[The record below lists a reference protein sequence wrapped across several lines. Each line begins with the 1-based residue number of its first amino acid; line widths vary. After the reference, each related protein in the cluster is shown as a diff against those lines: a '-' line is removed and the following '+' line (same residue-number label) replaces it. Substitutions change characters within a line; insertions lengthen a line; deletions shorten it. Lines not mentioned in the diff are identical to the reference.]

1 VKPIKI
7 FAPAMLGAA
16 ALVLSACGG
25 PAATPS
31 GSAAPG
37 GSSAAPTGGASTPAE
52 TPAAT
57 SAGWDINEQPREA
70 LAQGGTLRLSVTEMM
85 TNWNGAHVNGNQ
97 YDNTQMQAPMTPA
110 YFNFD
115 SGGKPVQ
122 NENFL
127 TSYTDE
133 MDGESQVI
141 TLKMNEKAVWGD
153 GDPITADDWIATV
166 NALNGKDPAFEVA
179 STEGWKDLASVEKI
193 SDYEVKFTFT
203 KTYPDWTAIISG
215 GPMRAE
221 AVADANTFNTGWT
234 TLKNEWL
241 SGPYKVES
249 LTADLLTLVPN
260 DKWWGEAPLLDK
272 VTFKAIAADAVA
284 SAFANQE
291 IDFLDVGPDPDGY
304 ARASA
309 TPNTVMRK
317 AAGPNFRHFTFN
329 SEAENLKD
337 VKVRQ
342 AIVMGLD
349 REVIAKS
356 DLAGVDWEP
365 KPLNNNI
372 FLPSQPEYVD
382 LGKETGIDYNVEGAK
397 KLLDEAGWTEGADGI
412 REKDGAKLNVKFA
425 ALTGVKASENE
436 ALQAQN
442 MLKEIGVNLEI
453 VATPVSDFTGGNLL
467 EPGNFDITAF
477 SWIGTPYPLRGIDQ
491 IYGGSPDNWGSNF
504 ARLSNPELNEL
515 IPQIAVEP
523 DVAKRNEM
531 GQQAAKLIWE
541 SVHTLPLY
549 QRPELVATNGKLA
562 NYGAF
567 GLGSANWVNVGF
579 QS

>member
-1 VKPIKI
+1 MKPIKI
-7 FAPAMLGAA
+7 LAPAMLGAA

-25 PAATPS
+25 PAASPGT
-31 GSAAPG
+31 GTTGAP
-37 GSSAAPTGGASTPAE
+37 
-52 TPAAT
+52 AT
-57 SAGWDINEQPREA
+57 SAGTEAPATSTGWDINEQPRSE
-70 LAQGGTLRLSVTEMM
+70 LAEGGTLRLSVTEMM
-85 TNWNGAHVNGNQ
+85 TNWNSAHVNGNQ
-97 YDNTQMQAPMTPA
+97 RDNSDMQAPLMPA
-110 YFNFD
+110 YFIYD
-115 SGGKPVQ
+115 AGGKPVQ
-122 NENFL
+122 NDDYLASF
-127 TSYTDE
+127 TDE

-141 TLKMNEKAVWGD
+141 TLKLNEKAVWGD

-166 NALNGKDPAFEVA
+166 NALNGKNAEFKMA
-179 STEGWKDLASVEKI
+179 SAEGWDQIKTIEKGAN
-193 SDYEVKFTFT
+193 DYEVKVTFE
-203 KTYPDWTAIISG
+203 KTYPDWKAILG

-221 AVADANTFNTGWT
+221 SVADPATFNDGWT

-249 LTADLLTLVPN
+249 LTTDLLTLVPN
-260 DKWWGEAPLLDK
+260 DKWWGEKPLLEK

-284 SAFANQE
+284 SAFANEE

-309 TPNTVMRK
+309 TPNTAMRK

-329 SEAENLKD
+329 SEAEVLKD

-349 REVIAKS
+349 REIIAKS
-356 DLAGVDWEP
+356 DLAGVDWDP
-365 KPLNNNI
+365 TPLNNNI

-397 KLLDEAGWTEGADGI
+397 KLLDEAGWTEGSDGV
-412 REKDGAKLNVKFA
+412 REKDGQKLNVKFA

-442 MLKEIGVNLEI
+442 MLKEIGINLEI
-453 VATPVSDFTGGNLL
+453 VATPVADFTGGKLL

-477 SWIGTPYPLRGIDQ
+477 SWIGTQYPLRGIDQ
-491 IYGGSPDNWGSNF
+491 IYGGSAENWGSNF
-504 ARLSNPELNEL
+504 ARQSNPALNEL
-515 IPQIAVEP
+515 IPQIAVESDP
-523 DVAKRNEM
+523 AKRNEL

-549 QRPELVATNGKLA
+549 QRPELVATNNKLA

-567 GLGSANWVNVGF
+567 GLGSADWVNVGF
-579 QS
+579 QK